1 MCLPIFHNIVLCGK
15 IPYTQRNKRI
25 KKIRR
30 LSCWF
35 LCLFLFV
42 VFLPGKYWEDSEV
55 SGSFVC
61 VCVCVL
67 CVIVSGCCRFLVFFD
82 DGYAQYCWAKEL
94 HKVYYQSEYYST
106 SCVLSELHCAEV
118 FNEILHKE
126 ACVSRVSSYQ
136 RISGAVF

>member
-1 MCLPIFHNIVLCGK
+1 MGKYRIRKEIKELKRSGDSAVGFFVCFCLLFFYLGSTGK
-15 IPYTQRNKRI
+15 IQKC
-25 KKIRR
+25 
-30 LSCWF
+30 LEA
-35 LCLFLFV
+35 LC
-42 VFLPGKYWEDSEV
+42 
-55 SGSFVC
+55 VC

>member
-1 MCLPIFHNIVLCGK
+1 M
-15 IPYTQRNKRI
+15 QRNKRI

-30 LSCWF
+30 LRCWF
-35 LCLFLFV
+35 LCFCFCLLFFYLGST
-42 VFLPGKYWEDSEV
+42 GKIQKCLEALCV
-55 SGSFVC
+55 CVC

-136 RISGAVF
+136 KISGAVF